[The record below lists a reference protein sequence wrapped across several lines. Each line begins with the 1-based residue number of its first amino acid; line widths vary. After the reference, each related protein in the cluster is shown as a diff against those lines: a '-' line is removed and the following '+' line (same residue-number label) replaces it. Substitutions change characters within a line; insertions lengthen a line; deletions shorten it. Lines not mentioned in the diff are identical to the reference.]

1 MIQTLAIIGVTCV
14 VSFLCFNDRRLF
26 DRLLLWPPAI
36 ARERQVERLLTY
48 GFVHA
53 DGMHLLFN
61 MITLYFFGAV
71 MEKLYFV
78 LAGPIGFVVFYLIG
92 IVVSILPSYLR
103 HRTDSSYRSVGAS
116 GGVSAVLFA
125 FILVQPWQTIYVF
138 FFPIPA
144 ILYAVLYVAYSIYMD
159 RRQDQAVNHLA
170 HLVGAAYGIGATLAL
185 EPRLFGYFVNQL
197 FHR

>member
-1 MIQTLAIIGVTCV
+1 MLQTLAIIGATCV
-14 VSFLCFNDRRLF
+14 VSFLAFNDQRLF
-26 DRLLLWPPAI
+26 DRLLLWPPAV

-61 MITLYFFGAV
+61 MITLYFFGQV

-78 LAGPIGFVVFYLIG
+78 LAGPIGFVVFYLG
-92 IVVSILPSYLR
+92 AIVASILPSYLR
-103 HRTDSSYRSVGAS
+103 HRSDSTYRSVGAS

-125 FILVQPWQTIYVF
+125 FILVQPWTTIYIF
-138 FFPIPA
+138 FFPVPA
-144 ILYAVLYVAYSIYMD
+144 ILYAVIYVAYSIYMD
-159 RRQDQAVNHLA
+159 RRQDQAINHLA
-170 HLVGAAYGIGATLAL
+170 HLVGAAYGVAVTLAL
-185 EPRLFGYFVNQL
+185 EPRLFGYFINQL